1 MAPADLP
8 VFGFAGIFSAQ
19 LALCLAHA
27 GRAPEAQTIV
37 HRFLAARPI
46 GQPDDETPMPILI
59 ALLEAA
65 VLLEDADATRRLVEP
80 LEVAANL
87 VAADNSLTV
96 VARHLGAAMR
106 LLRDPEQAL
115 AYTRQAIEVADK
127 VRFRPEAALARLQ
140 LAELLSASTE
150 DELIAE
156 LESMHIQTGH
166 SLSRSVSEV

>member
-1 MAPADLP
+1 
-8 VFGFAGIFSAQ
+8 
-19 LALCLAHA
+19 
-27 GRAPEAQTIV
+27 
-37 HRFLAARPI
+37 
-46 GQPDDETPMPILI
+46 MPILI

-156 LESMHIQTGH
+156 LESMHIQTRH
-166 SLSRSVSEV
+166 SLSRRASAV